1 MKIAT
6 TTGDFG
12 RYVESDKDRI
22 TELHRAGFRYIDL
35 NMYRFTPDCVYM
47 REGWEQEALA
57 LKKHAETLGMQFV
70 QAHSQG
76 GNPLSDDSE
85 HVDFLLKATIR
96 SIEICQILGIKN
108 TVVHNGY
115 RAGINKKEWFNLNK
129 AFFEKLIP
137 TMERCGVNVLIENST
152 KKNMG
157 DMYFVNTGKEMVEF
171 IEYMNHPQF
180 HACWDTGHAN
190 CEGSQYQ
197 QIMDLG
203 EHLYAIHY
211 NDNHANCDEHVIPYM
226 GTLNHDEIINAL
238 IDVKF
243 RGYFTLEC
251 DNSLISAKGWPHAR
265 RSFDKD
271 TRLFA
276 PQLFMQQKLES
287 LMYEISKYMLS
298 SYNLFEE

>member
-12 RYVESDKDRI
+12 WHVEKDKDRI
-22 TELHRAGFRYIDL
+22 QELYNAGFRYIDL

-115 RAGINKKEWFNLNK
+115 RAGISKKEWFDLNK
-129 AFFEKLIP
+129 AFFEKLFCSI
-137 TMERCGVNVLIENST
+137 TLSIIHQSCTRKH
-152 KKNMG
+152 KK
-157 DMYFVNTGKEMVEF
+157 YR
-171 IEYMNHPQF
+171 YRP
-180 HACWDTGHAN
+180 
-190 CEGSQYQ
+190 
-197 QIMDLG
+197 
-203 EHLYAIHY
+203 
-211 NDNHANCDEHVIPYM
+211 
-226 GTLNHDEIINAL
+226 IN
-238 IDVKF
+238 KHF
-243 RGYFTLEC
+243 Y
-251 DNSLISAKGWPHAR
+251 
-265 RSFDKD
+265 
-271 TRLFA
+271 
-276 PQLFMQQKLES
+276 
-287 LMYEISKYMLS
+287 
-298 SYNLFEE
+298 